1 MGSMF
6 GTGVVVWVYCGKQFL
21 VLKCVLWVALLILR
35 GYVGVHVW
43 YCGNKKIVGQGGI
56 TAEHRAQPKR
66 TTQKRGEDAWS
77 CANSKLSFLV
87 LFPLPFPLPPG
98 RKCRPSPWAGLH
110 FAQGGGGMGGGI
122 APGLP
127 LRIPKMR
134 HPRKL
139 RKKKLHIIYLKG
151 THKKKGAKKKNF
163 RVAVLVQGGLHFWYR
178 GW

>member
-1 MGSMF
+1 M
-6 GTGVVVWVYCGKQFL
+6 
-21 VLKCVLWVALLILR
+21 ALLILR

-98 RKCRPSPWAGLH
+98 QSAGLPRGWACT

-122 APGLP
+122 LFGLEFAQDHGSFSLFCGVFLGCTWCSAVMPP
-127 LRIPKMR
+127 LAYDFLIATIPNMDAHISPQYQKC
-134 HPRKL
+134 HP
-139 RKKKLHIIYLKG
+139 
-151 THKKKGAKKKNF
+151 
-163 RVAVLVQGGLHFWYR
+163 
-178 GW
+178 